1 MFTLKKLVLAFTLSV
16 ASVLHVS
23 AAETFIVDGLKYTVN
38 NATIHTVSVFGL
50 DDASIYDLN
59 IPRTVTYNNIT
70 YEVSEVN
77 ALAFQNCNITSV
89 TIPRTVIRVNKKA
102 FDGCTSL
109 TKVTLEDGYASIY
122 MSNIYSYD
130 GDSDHAEGKGMFY
143 SCPLKDVY
151 IGRNLT
157 YPADNSDGYSPFA
170 CKNIEKAVIGPTV
183 TTLYRN
189 LFWDCMALKEIT
201 FAPGSTLTTIEDE
214 ALSNCGLE
222 SLSLPD
228 ATTEIRGAFRQCK
241 SLTRI
246 HFGKSLKTIPLDFFR
261 FNSLK
266 EIDVDPANSTYYSE
280 NGILYSKD
288 KKTLLR
294 MPLAVTE
301 ASILPVETVASH
313 AFRDCSELQT
323 INFPSSVKTIKQ
335 YAVTGCTKITTI
347 VVPESVKTIEE
358 GALGAYY
365 YAMSERWYNDGS
377 DLYTHNSTQGYV
389 ISKSKTAPTADPLAF
404 HGRESW
410 TLWVPQGCKDSY
422 STAEGWKSFA
432 QVIEGPCHIN
442 VGCNIATAGDV
453 SGEGDYQP
461 GEEVK
466 LSVTSK
472 GTDKYKFI
480 GWFEG
485 DTNLSTD
492 PEYNF
497 TLLRP
502 MAKIIAKFEPI
513 PDAAKDDISIAIIN
527 GHLII
532 DIKHIENATTY
543 ITEILN
549 EKGETVAVVKTEI
562 TTPETSARAAR
573 KVTEILNP
581 FENYTY
587 HTRIYDSA
595 STLLAH
601 FTGNFSGS
609 ETSVEDIISDDA
621 TEVVY
626 YNLQGVRVDKPAN
639 GFYIVRRGNT
649 ISKEYIR

>member
-1 MFTLKKLVLAFTLSV
+1 MSV

-109 TKVTLEDGYASIY
+109 TKVTLEDGYASLH
-122 MSNIYSYD
+122 MSNNYSYD
-130 GDSDHAEGKGMFY
+130 GESDLAEGEGLFY
-143 SCPLKDVY
+143 PCPLKEVY

-157 YPADNSDGYSPFA
+157 YPEDNSAGYSPFA
-170 CKNIEKAVIGPTV
+170 CTNIETAVIGPNV
-183 TTLYRN
+183 TRLYRK
-189 LFWDCMALKEIT
+189 LFWECMALKEIT
-201 FAPGSTLTTIEDE
+201 FAPGSTLTTIEDN

-228 ATTEIRGAFRQCK
+228 ATTEIRGEFSDCE

-246 HFGKSLKTIPLDFFR
+246 YFGKGLRAIPLSFYR

-266 EIDVDPANSTYYSE
+266 EIDVDPDNITYYSE
-280 NGILYSKD
+280 NGNLYSHD

-294 MPLAVTE
+294 VPMAVTE
-301 ASILPVETVASH
+301 ANIRAVETVASD
-313 AFRDCSELQT
+313 AFRECSELQT
-323 INFPSSVKTIKQ
+323 IIFTSSVKTIKQ
-335 YAVTGCTKITTI
+335 YAVTGCTKLTTI
-347 VVPESVKTIEE
+347 VLPESVETIEE

-365 YAMSERWYNDGS
+365 YRMSS
-377 DLYTHNSTQGYV
+377 DDSELRTHNSPQGYV

-461 GEEVK
+461 GEEVR

-472 GTDKYKFI
+472 ETDKYKFI

-485 DTNLSTD
+485 ETNLSTD

-502 MAKIIAKFEPI
+502 MAEIIAKFEPI

>member
-89 TIPRTVIRVNKKA
+89 TIPNTVIRVNKKA
-102 FDGCTSL
+102 FDGCVSL
-109 TKVTLEDGYASIY
+109 TKVTLEDGYASLH
-122 MSNIYSYD
+122 MSNNYSYD
-130 GDSDHAEGKGMFY
+130 GESDLAEGEGLFY
-143 SCPLKDVY
+143 PCPLKEVY

-157 YPADNSDGYSPFA
+157 YPEDNSAGYSPFA
-170 CKNIEKAVIGPTV
+170 CTNIETAVIGPNV
-183 TTLYRN
+183 TRLYRN
-189 LFWDCMALKEIT
+189 LFWECMALKEIT
-201 FAPGSTLTTIEDE
+201 FAPGSTLTTIEDN

-228 ATTEIRGAFRQCK
+228 ATTEIRGEFSDCE

-246 HFGKSLKTIPLDFFR
+246 YFGKGLRAIPLSFYR

-266 EIDVDPANSTYYSE
+266 EIDVDPDNITYYSE
-280 NGILYSKD
+280 NGNLYSHD

-294 MPLAVTE
+294 VPMAVTE
-301 ASILPVETVASH
+301 ANIRAVETVASD
-313 AFRDCSELQT
+313 AFRECSELQT
-323 INFPSSVKTIKQ
+323 IIFTSSVKTIKQ
-335 YAVTGCTKITTI
+335 YAVTGCTKLTTI
-347 VVPESVKTIEE
+347 VLPESVETIEE

-365 YAMSERWYNDGS
+365 YRMSS
-377 DLYTHNSTQGYV
+377 DDSELRTHNSPQGYV

-422 STAEGWKSFA
+422 STAEGWTSFA

-461 GEEVK
+461 GEEVR

-472 GTDKYKFI
+472 ETDKYKFI

-502 MAKIIAKFEPI
+502 MAEIIAKFEPI